1 MVEQGMIWAYL
12 LLCLVLA
19 SMPWLTNRLF
29 MVKSL
34 AHKSAWL
41 RLIEW
46 FVYAFIAL
54 AAGWGL
60 EFQLTGTIQAQ
71 TWEFFT
77 STLFMFA
84 IMAFPG
90 FIWHQQRKNQTA
102 PMIAAE

>member
-1 MVEQGMIWAYL
+1 MIAQGTIWAYL

-19 SMPWLTNRLF
+19 ILPWINNRLF

-34 AHKSAWL
+34 SKKSAWL

-46 FVYAFIAL
+46 AVYALVAL

-60 EFQLTGTIQAQ
+60 EWQLTGTLKGQD
-71 TWEFFT
+71 WEFFV

-84 IMAFPG
+84 IMSFPG
-90 FIWHQQRKNQTA
+90 FIWHQQRKKQISA
-102 PMIAAE
+102 IAE